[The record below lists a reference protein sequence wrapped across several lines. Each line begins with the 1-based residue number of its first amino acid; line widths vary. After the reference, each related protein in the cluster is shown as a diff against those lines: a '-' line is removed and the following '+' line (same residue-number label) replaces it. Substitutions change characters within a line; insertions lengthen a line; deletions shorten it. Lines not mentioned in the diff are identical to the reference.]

1 MLQEYT
7 SDINLKLAF
16 KGPYSL
22 NILFPFFYLL
32 VACVISKTDS
42 VTNDR
47 LTSYRYKLYI
57 TYLQI
62 NFLFGFSFHFLL
74 KIGVEKVI
82 ELIF

>member
-22 NILFPFFYLL
+22 NILFPFLNLL

-47 LTSYRYKLYI
+47 LTGYRYKLYI
-57 TYLQI
+57 IYLQI
-62 NFLFGFSFHFLL
+62 NFLFCFYVTFY
-74 KIGVEKVI
+74 
-82 ELIF
+82 

>member
-22 NILFPFFYLL
+22 NILFPFFFYLL

-57 TYLQI
+57 TIYKST
-62 NFLFGFSFHFLL
+62 FFVRFYFLL

>member
-22 NILFPFFYLL
+22 NILFLFFYLL

-62 NFLFGFSFHFLL
+62 NFSINFFLSILLF
-74 KIGVEKVI
+74 I
-82 ELIF
+82 ENRSRKGD

>member
-22 NILFPFFYLL
+22 NILFPFFFYLL
-32 VACVISKTDS
+32 VACVIGKTDS

-62 NFLFGFSFHFLL
+62 NFFFFVHFT
-74 KIGVEKVI
+74 
-82 ELIF
+82 FY

>member
-22 NILFPFFYLL
+22 NILFPFFFLNLL

-62 NFLFGFSFHFLL
+62 NFLFGFSCHFLL
-74 KIGVEKVI
+74 KIGVKK
-82 ELIF
+82 